1 MTASVVDAKR
11 AYYKSLGI
19 EGTAVAELEAKYYE
33 GAASG
38 AVPAAPLASET
49 VAGLVKKADFVAVP
63 PSFADL
69 DEVRTWA
76 AALNAALIAAGI
88 ESAS

>member
-1 MTASVVDAKR
+1 MTSVVDAKR
-11 AYYKSLGI
+11 EYYKSLGL
-19 EGTAVAELEAKYYE
+19 EGTAVADLEAAYFE

-38 AVPAAPLASET
+38 STPAAPLASET

-63 PSFADL
+63 ASFADL
-69 DEVRTWA
+69 AAVRTWA

>member
-1 MTASVVDAKR
+1 MTTSVVDAKR
-11 AYYKSLGI
+11 EYYKSLGI

-38 AVPAAPLASET
+38 DVPAAPLATEA

-63 PSFADL
+63 ATFDDL
-69 DEVRTWA
+69 AAVRTWA
-76 AALNAALIAAGI
+76 AALNTSLIAAGVM
-88 ESAS
+88 SAS